1 LYVKAVRKELRPVTT
16 LAKLATAYHDVA
28 RVGDMDGGAIAG
40 SSGSDEH
47 VVYLDIPRVID
58 LDPRV
63 LCDRRDRQ
71 VCDGDALRVV
81 EQQALDTH
89 SRSPDDSQSM
99 SGARANHQFTFIV
112 VAEELDRSALVPE
125 GGHRRGELPG
135 VPNLN
140 RRNASMGGSE
150 WHN

>member
-1 LYVKAVRKELRPVTT
+1 
-16 LAKLATAYHDVA
+16 
-28 RVGDMDGGAIAG
+28 MDGGAIAG
-40 SSGSDEH
+40 SSGSDDH
-47 VVYLDIPRVID
+47 VVYLDIPQVVD

-112 VAEELDRSALVPE
+112 VAEELDRSALRS
-125 GGHRRGELPG
+125 GGRSTAAANSPASRTSIAEMPAWAARSGTTNAATTRAAHSHLVGILNLPPRG
-135 VPNLN
+135 
-140 RRNASMGGSE
+140 RSDA
-150 WHN
+150 